1 MGNQYDLEQAQDR
14 LNRIYIGNLEPDVL
28 AGEGGWVA
36 NRPSCRTKRSEREE
50 ACQCFLLYILT
61 CITLINPQG

>member
-28 AGEGGWVA
+28 AGEGGWVT
-36 NRPSCRTKRSEREE
+36 NRPSCRTK
-50 ACQCFLLYILT
+50 
-61 CITLINPQG
+61 